1 MKLDIDFGLFPDI
14 ECEVAGERIKYSI
27 FNDYENELIGLN
39 IPFIKVY

>member
-27 FNDYENELIGLN
+27 FNDYSQN
-39 IPFIKVY
+39 ICPDFAQNFS